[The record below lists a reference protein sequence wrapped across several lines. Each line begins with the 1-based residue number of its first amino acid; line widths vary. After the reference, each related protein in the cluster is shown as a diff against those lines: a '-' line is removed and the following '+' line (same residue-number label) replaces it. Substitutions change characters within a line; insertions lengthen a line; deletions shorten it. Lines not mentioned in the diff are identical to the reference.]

1 MHLYSLAV
9 TMPVNRRDLL
19 KGGLTAGAILAM
31 GGRVCAQ
38 ASAASPLTASFDQ
51 TFGHTVPTPFSP
63 IFVPPSP
70 PPVFDPAYNRKL
82 GEIARRERD
91 RAGSKLWRTDIVA
104 IADFGRISAWPRLHF
119 VNMASGTVRSFLVA
133 HGRGS
138 DHEHDGWLK
147 NFSNMPGSEATSRG
161 AYLTCEWYTGKYGTS
176 IRLEGMDIDNTHAL
190 DRAIVMHPAQYVGQD
205 MVDRWG
211 KIGRSEG
218 CFAMAPSD
226 FNEAL
231 WHLSG
236 GRLLYADRIG

>member
-1 MHLYSLAV
+1 MLQRV
-9 TMPVNRRDLL
+9 TQSVTRRDLL
-19 KGGLTAGAILAM
+19 KGGLTAGAILALP
-31 GGRVCAQ
+31 GRALAQ
-38 ASAASPLTASFDQ
+38 GLVADPLLSEFDQ
-51 TFGHTVPTPFSP
+51 AFARNVQAAPVVPA
-63 IFVPPSP
+63 FVPPPAPS
-70 PPVFDPAYNRKL
+70 FDPVYQRRL
-82 GEIARRERD
+82 GEIARRELG
-91 RAGSKLWRTDIVA
+91 RAGSKIWRNDIVG

-119 VNMASGTVRSFLVA
+119 VNMENGTVRSFLVA

-147 NFSNMPGSEATSRG
+147 NFSNTVGSEATSRG
-161 AYLTCEWYTGKYGTS
+161 AYRTCEWYTGKYGTS
-176 IRLEGMDIDNTHAL
+176 IRLEGMDGDNSNAL

-218 CFAMAPSD
+218 CFAMAPGD

-236 GRLLYADRIG
+236 GRLIFADRIGAV

>member
-1 MHLYSLAV
+1 V
-9 TMPVNRRDLL
+9 TKSVNRRDLL
-19 KGGLTAGAILAM
+19 KGGMTAGAILAM
-31 GGRVCAQ
+31 SGRAFAQ
-38 ASAASPLTASFDQ
+38 GNAANPLTASFDQ
-51 TFGHTVPTPFSP
+51 TFGHAVPLPLTLPL
-63 IFVPPSP
+63 P
-70 PPVFDPAYNRKL
+70 PPAPLFEPTYQRKL
-82 GEIARRERD
+82 GEVARRERD
-91 RAGSKLWRTDIVA
+91 RAGAKLWRTDIVA

-176 IRLEGMDIDNTHAL
+176 IRLEGMDGDNTHAL
-190 DRAIVMHPAQYVGQD
+190 DPAQYVGQD

-218 CFAMAPSD
+218 CFAMAPGD

-236 GRLLYADRIG
+236 GRLLYADRIV